1 MHKDQLKNRQKFIPA
16 TPLPD
21 RVVSKVFSRKPTN
34 NIVLAEDESGL
45 DQYDSFFD
53 YEEDLS
59 GLKPAGE
66 QFIEAENNQP
76 FIEMESSDIESE
88 KVEEKIDSMTE
99 EVLDRSNEPII
110 MLEPD
115 SFVEMQDSEKKT
127 FEFKTCKH
135 IKDNGEQCKR
145 QAPKSGDHCSS
156 HRKFYI

>member
-21 RVVSKVFSRKPTN
+21 RATSKVFSRKPTSG
-34 NIVLAEDESGL
+34 ITLVEEESSL

-59 GLKPAGE
+59 GLKPAAE

-76 FIEMESSDIESE
+76 FIEMESSDIEGS
-88 KVEEKIDSMTE
+88 KIEENTNSMTE
-99 EVLDRSNEPII
+99 EVLDSSSDPII

-115 SFVEMQDSEKKT
+115 TFVELEDIKKKT
-127 FEFKTCKH
+127 FEFKVCRH
-135 IKDNGEQCKR
+135 IKKDGVQCKR
-145 QAPKSGDHCSS
+145 QAPKSGEYCSS
-156 HRKFYI
+156 HRKFHI

>member
-21 RVVSKVFSRKPTN
+21 RAVSKVFSRKPTN
-34 NIVLAEDESGL
+34 GVTLVDEESEL

-66 QFIEAENNQP
+66 QFIESEINKP
-76 FIEMESSDIESE
+76 FIEMESSDIELE
-88 KVEEKIDSMTE
+88 KVEENPISMTE
-99 EVLDRSNEPII
+99 NTLDRSNEPIV

-145 QAPKSGDHCSS
+145 QAPKNGDHCSS

>member
-1 MHKDQLKNRQKFIPA
+1 VHKDQLKNRQKFIPA

-21 RVVSKVFSRKPTN
+21 RAVSKVFSRKPTN
-34 NIVLAEDESGL
+34 GVTLVDEESEL

-66 QFIEAENNQP
+66 QFIQSENNQP

-88 KVEEKIDSMTE
+88 KVEEKMDSMTE

-145 QAPKSGDHCSS
+145 QAPKNGDHCSS

>member
-1 MHKDQLKNRQKFIPA
+1 MHKDQLKNRLKFVPA

-21 RVVSKVFSRKPTN
+21 RAVVKVFSRKQAN
-34 NIVLAEDESGL
+34 GIEMVDEETYSE
-45 DQYDSFFD
+45 QFDSFFD
-53 YEEDLS
+53 FEEDLS
-59 GLKPAGE
+59 GMRPAGE
-66 QFIEAENNQP
+66 QFIEAENSQP
-76 FIEMESSDIESE
+76 FVEMESSDHSDKKSNE
-88 KVEEKIDSMTE
+88 KADSMTE

-127 FEFKTCKH
+127 FEFKACKH

-145 QAPKSGDHCSS
+145 QAPKNGEHCSS